1 VKSAIGLLILSVIN
15 FLLQAV
21 ISNMKMTC
29 NCPMISAIG
38 TLILS
43 VINFF
48 LQAVISNMKVT
59 CKCPV
64 RC

>member
-1 VKSAIGLLILSVIN
+1 MKSALNLL
-15 FLLQAV
+15 
-21 ISNMKMTC
+21 
-29 NCPMISAIG
+29 
-38 TLILS
+38 

-59 CKCPV
+59 CKYPV